1 MFNSWNVFSG
11 QGLAEPRHPLEIL
24 PRNAINFNMVHY
36 LQFTRQFITKECSDV
51 QSSNCWQH
59 LTSIPQSNDS
69 TVCGDH
75 DSDHSDHDSD
85 HSDHEL
91 ALFNNLLCNSSHTL
105 SMKLLFCDYLMLFL
119 PHCDLICFIMNKA
132 CLDFNP
138 FQHYPVL
145 QTNFSLCQGRHQ
157 QSY

>member
-1 MFNSWNVFSG
+1 M
-11 QGLAEPRHPLEIL
+11 
-24 PRNAINFNMVHY
+24 
-36 LQFTRQFITKECSDV
+36 
-51 QSSNCWQH
+51 
-59 LTSIPQSNDS
+59 SIPQSNDS

-75 DSDHSDHDSD
+75 DSDHDSDHSDHDSN

-91 ALFNNLLCNSSHTL
+91 ALFINLLCNSSHTL

-145 QTNFSLCQGRHQ
+145 QTNFSLFQGNIKVIKNVMIRWNKRIVMYFLTRHDLLSGTTGSVTRCQEGDKQ
-157 QSY
+157 

>member
-1 MFNSWNVFSG
+1 M
-11 QGLAEPRHPLEIL
+11 
-24 PRNAINFNMVHY
+24 
-36 LQFTRQFITKECSDV
+36 
-51 QSSNCWQH
+51 
-59 LTSIPQSNDS
+59 SIPQSNDS
-69 TVCGDH
+69 TVCGDHDSDHSDH

-145 QTNFSLCQGRHQ
+145 QTNFSLCLGINKVFKKVMIR
-157 QSY
+157 